1 MMSKM
6 LTIASFVAA
15 ASAYDGL
22 WITTDGVCDASVCP
36 HQTTFDGQN
45 CVMPG
50 AAGGSCYIP
59 ACFSSGQTPSGT
71 ACTLKEPKAGTI
83 TVKEPADPTMG
94 GGSSLPSTTPT
105 SGMTSATLVQGM
117 KGWQDIPAS
126 SLFHYPPSLIGRRG
140 MIPSAYIKP
149 YWTVE
154 FDCPKGYSGEGKMC
168 DAFVFLYRCPPCTYQ
183 DGGNL
188 AVDLLANGW
197 TPYSCSVEF
206 MLDKTVPTYH
216 HKTMVYHKQVAEGA
230 YEDVMPTA
238 LLELAWFAS
247 SPATSHCASY
257 LNENDCENQLPG
269 ECEWD
274 DTHGTC
280 DRVLCP
286 LPVKPHP
293 QGPWQ
298 PKCTVCIDD
307 ERAQYMPALK

>member
-1 MMSKM
+1 M
-6 LTIASFVAA
+6 LAWTLTVAA
-15 ASAYDGL
+15 VAAEITIESDTCDGSVCL
-22 WITTDGVCDASVCP
+22 GSLFTDGVCSRGGILSDA
-36 HQTTFDGQN
+36 
-45 CVMPG
+45 
-50 AAGGSCYIP
+50 CYIP
-59 ACFSSGQTPSGT
+59 SCAGQLPNTQGVRPCAVYKTKVTMTGPTAAASGQ
-71 ACTLKEPKAGTI
+71 
-83 TVKEPADPTMG
+83 
-94 GGSSLPSTTPT
+94 SLPSTTPT
-105 SGMTSATLVQGM
+105 SSLKSERIVDNM
-117 KGWQDIPAS
+117 KGWLDIPES
-126 SLFHYPPSLIGRRG
+126 TFFNYPSSLIGRRA
-140 MIPSAYIKP
+140 MVPSAYIKP